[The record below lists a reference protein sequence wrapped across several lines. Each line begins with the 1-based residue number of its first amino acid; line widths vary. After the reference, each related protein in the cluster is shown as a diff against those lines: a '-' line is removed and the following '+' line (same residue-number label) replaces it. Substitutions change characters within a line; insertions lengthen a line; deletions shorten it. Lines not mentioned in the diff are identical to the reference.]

1 VAQIAYSERAI
12 ADLERLVDF
21 LVEAAPESSGPA
33 FEAIVEA
40 LDTLKRHPLLGRR
53 VEGEQRELVISRGAT
68 GYVALY
74 LFDESLELVRVFR
87 IRHQREA
94 GYVD

>member
-1 VAQIAYSERAI
+1 VAQIVYSERAI
-12 ADLERLVDF
+12 EDLGRLVDF
-21 LVEAAPESSGPA
+21 LVEAAPEPEVSA
-33 FEAIVEA
+33 IEAIIEA

-74 LFDESLELVRVFR
+74 LFDEPLELVRVFR
-87 IRHQREA
+87 IRHQRES

>member
-1 VAQIAYSERAI
+1 VAQIVYSERAI
-12 ADLERLVDF
+12 EDLGRLVGF
-21 LVEAAPESSGPA
+21 LVEAAPGSEVPA
-33 FEAIVEA
+33 VEAIIEA
-40 LDTLKRHPLLGRR
+40 LDTLERHPLLGRR

-74 LFDESLELVRVFR
+74 LFDEPLELVRVFR
-87 IRHQREA
+87 IRHQREV